1 MSRLFELLNEVRKDE
16 EGATM
21 VEYAIMVTFV
31 ALVAGAAV
39 YAIGSGVSV
48 QFTSV
53 NTCLT
58 STNGSGC

>member
-1 MSRLFELLNEVRKDE
+1 MVKMIQLLNAVRKDE

-21 VEYAIMVTFV
+21 VEYALLVTLI

-39 YAIGSGVSV
+39 YAIGSGVSTKFV
-48 QFTSV
+48 SV

-58 STNGSGC
+58 STNGSAC

>member
-1 MSRLFELLNEVRKDE
+1 MSQVFKLLNKVRKE
-16 EGATM
+16 EDGATM

-39 YAIGSGVSV
+39 YAIGSGVST

-53 NTCLT
+53 NACLT
-58 STNGSGC
+58 STNGTGC

>member
-1 MSRLFELLNEVRKDE
+1 MSKVFNLLNEVRKDE
-16 EGATM
+16 DGATM

-31 ALVAGAAV
+31 ALVAGVAV
-39 YAIGSGVSV
+39 YAIGSGVST

-58 STNGSGC
+58 STNGSAC

>member
-1 MSRLFELLNEVRKDE
+1 MQKMFQLINQVRKDE

-21 VEYAIMVTFV
+21 VEYAIMVTLV

-39 YAIGSGVSV
+39 YAIGSGVSTK
-48 QFTSV
+48 FGSV

-58 STNGSGC
+58 STNGSSC

>member
-1 MSRLFELLNEVRKDE
+1 MLKMFKLLNEVRKDE

-21 VEYAIMVTFV
+21 VEYAIMVTLV

-39 YAIGSGVSV
+39 YAIGSSVSTKFV
-48 QFTSV
+48 SV

-58 STNGSGC
+58 TPGGTAC